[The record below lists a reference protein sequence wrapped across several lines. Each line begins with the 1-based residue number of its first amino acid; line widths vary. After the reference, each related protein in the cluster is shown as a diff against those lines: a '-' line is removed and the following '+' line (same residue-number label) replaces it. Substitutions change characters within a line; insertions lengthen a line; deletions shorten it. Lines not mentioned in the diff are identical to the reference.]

1 MYINTHFFYF
11 LKEQGEKMLSEN
23 KNLKGKVFIIS
34 APSGAGKTSIV
45 TKAVERLS
53 IDIPISRV
61 VTYTTRHPR
70 PNEVN
75 GVDYNFVSHQD
86 FQAKAQAGFF
96 LETTNYND
104 KLYGSP
110 ASILTDLELGK
121 SFIFITDIEGV
132 KSLSKLF
139 EKPVSIWLNAP
150 SFNELKKRII
160 SRNTESAHQVE
171 ERLKLAEQEIKE
183 AEKPRLFDY
192 KIVNDKFE
200 VTVEELVKLIKSLL
214 EK

>member
-1 MYINTHFFYF
+1 MVS
-11 LKEQGEKMLSEN
+11 EKQNS
-23 KNLKGKVFIIS
+23 KKGKVFIIS

-53 IDIPISRV
+53 KQLPISRV
-61 VTYTTRHPR
+61 VTYTTRQPR
-70 PNEVN
+70 VNEIS

-86 FQAKAQAGFF
+86 FENKMKNGFF
-96 LETTNYND
+96 LETTNYNG

-110 ASILTDLELGK
+110 ASILTELDLGK

-132 KSLSKLF
+132 KNLSKLF

-150 SFNELKKRII
+150 SLNELRKRII
-160 SRNTESAHQVE
+160 SRNTESAHQIE
-171 ERLKLAEQEIKE
+171 ERLKLAENEIKE
-183 AEKPRLFDY
+183 AEKSRLFDY
-192 KIVNDKFE
+192 KIINDDFE
-200 VTVEELVKLIKSLL
+200 TTVEELVRLIKSLL